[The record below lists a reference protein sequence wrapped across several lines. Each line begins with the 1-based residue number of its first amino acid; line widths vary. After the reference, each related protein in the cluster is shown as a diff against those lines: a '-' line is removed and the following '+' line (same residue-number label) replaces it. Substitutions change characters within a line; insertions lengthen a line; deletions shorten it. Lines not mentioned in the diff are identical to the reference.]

1 MIGWIRSDPL
11 DERMDVSKKTLNFP
25 VVFRICEWVKQEEHI
40 EL

>member
-25 VVFRICEWVKQEEHI
+25 VVFRICQSVKQEEQI
-40 EL
+40 KL